1 MLRFQIPPS
10 ELEDTLL
17 QHPSVTDAAV
27 CAVYVDSQA
36 TEVPLAYVSL
46 PPETASLPS
55 SEIQPVLDEIRKWS
69 DGQLAGY
76 KRLRGGVFHL
86 QTLPKT
92 PTGKILRRLLPAKV
106 KEGRE
111 GRL

>member
-1 MLRFQIPPS
+1 M
-10 ELEDTLL
+10 T
-17 QHPSVTDAAV
+17 
-27 CAVYVDSQA
+27 
-36 TEVPLAYVSL
+36 
-46 PPETASLPS
+46 SLPS
-55 SEIQPVLDEIRKWS
+55 SEIQTVLDEIRKWT
-69 DGQLAGY
+69 DTQVAGY

>member
-1 MLRFQIPPS
+1 M
-10 ELEDTLL
+10 
-17 QHPSVTDAAV
+17 